1 MSNYEKSNII
11 NQKLDELYKQLEA
24 RYTTE
29 ATLNIITSIE
39 KLENLKKDLG
49 L

>member
-11 NQKLDELYKQLEA
+11 NQKLDKLYKQLEDS
-24 RYTTE
+24 YTTE

-39 KLENLKKDLG
+39 KLENLKKDLE